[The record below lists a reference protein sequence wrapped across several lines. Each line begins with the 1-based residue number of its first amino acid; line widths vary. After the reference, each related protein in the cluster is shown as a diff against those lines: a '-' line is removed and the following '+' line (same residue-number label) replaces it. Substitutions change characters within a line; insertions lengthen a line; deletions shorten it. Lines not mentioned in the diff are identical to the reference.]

1 MPPNIRKSRLKPPR
15 RCPLST
21 HPSRYVLASVLLI
34 RNHLDATG
42 SSSTTKPDTVL
53 EASQRPK
60 PRVHGIGGCTIG
72 ILPVTLNIRF
82 NTLHPYFERQWKI

>member
-15 RCPLST
+15 KCPLST
-21 HPSRYVLASVLLI
+21 HPSPYMLSSVLLI

-53 EASQRPK
+53 GASQRPK
-60 PRVHGIGGCTIG
+60 PRVQGIGECTIG

-82 NTLHPYFERQWKI
+82 NTLHRYFESQWKI

>member
-15 RCPLST
+15 KFPLST
-21 HPSRYVLASVLLI
+21 HPSPYVLSSVLLI

-42 SSSTTKPDTVL
+42 SSSTTKPDKVL
-53 EASQRPK
+53 GASQRPK
-60 PRVHGIGGCTIG
+60 PRVQGIGGCTIG

-82 NTLHPYFERQWKI
+82 NTLHRYFESQWKI